1 MYKVGVQA
9 TASPVASGRKRLK
22 SRPETPRDVACG
34 RVSRRILLGLPE
46 FCLQFA
52 EFAEPCRTPAE
63 LFRGSLMTG
72 KNYFE
77 LLSTRRI

>member
-1 MYKVGVQA
+1 MDVRFVLTCKHVSA
-9 TASPVASGRKRLK
+9 TL
-22 SRPETPRDVACG
+22 CN
-34 RVSRRILLGLPE
+34 VSRRIILGLPE

-63 LFRGSLMTG
+63 LFRRSLMTG
-72 KNYFE
+72 KNFFV